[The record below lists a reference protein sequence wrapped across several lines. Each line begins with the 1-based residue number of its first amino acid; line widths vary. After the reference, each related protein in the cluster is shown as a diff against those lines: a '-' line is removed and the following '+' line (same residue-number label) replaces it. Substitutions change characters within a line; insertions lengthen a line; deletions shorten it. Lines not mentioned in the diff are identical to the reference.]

1 MAPPITASLW
11 VGSILWQCSLIK
23 EPVWPLQRGYLS
35 SALSS
40 PLSLFAH
47 RTLID
52 AFKGPGNVDSV
63 ASSMSPGKRERTR
76 LFAGAHNPIPAAPV
90 FSSPGRFVGH
100 RFMFLNH
107 CYQSRRACD
116 REIEKRLIG
125 SWREEGPTTKPTSE
139 LCNAPT
145 KKLPYDHGGIFV
157 FQRIYAGAAI
167 ARLLVIST
175 IPGAINATCFRKRIM
190 ALVYPVIRGL
200 DSFGDDIPFTFE
212 WHVSVFD
219 RSADD
224 PDPQSLRRFL
234 LWVAPIPHRAK
245 PRRRL
250 VSPPRPVDTK
260 KHGESLSDSRC
271 ECCCFC
277 MFGSAFGVISSS

>member
-145 KKLPYDHGGIFV
+145 KKLPYDHGGILSFNEFTRVLQLRDYSSSALSLAQSTLRV
-157 FQRIYAGAAI
+157 FAKGLWLWFTQLSGAWI
-167 ARLLVIST
+167 HLETTSLLRSNGTFQYLTGLQT
-175 IPGAINATCFRKRIM
+175 IPIRKAYADFCCGWRRSRTGQNL
-190 ALVYPVIRGL
+190 A
-200 DSFGDDIPFTFE
+200 GD
-212 WHVSVFD
+212 
-219 RSADD
+219 
-224 PDPQSLRRFL
+224 
-234 LWVAPIPHRAK
+234 
-245 PRRRL
+245 
-250 VSPPRPVDTK
+250 
-260 KHGESLSDSRC
+260 
-271 ECCCFC
+271 
-277 MFGSAFGVISSS
+277 